1 MARESRRVRRMK
13 RHYAR
18 NKKSVTLNIVALIDI
33 FTVMLFF
40 LIMYT
45 DTSTEIVPIGKNIKL
60 PESISDQIPK
70 ENILI
75 VVNMS
80 EIVIQGVKIAQTQTV
95 LDSKETIIPAVLSE
109 LNRQKD
115 SLRARKMSDENIHN
129 YGVTIMGDKEI
140 SYQLLKKVM
149 TTAGEAEF
157 SNISLAVV
165 QKKLGQE

>member
-1 MARESRRVRRMK
+1 MARESRRVKRMK

-18 NKKSVTLNIVALIDI
+18 NKKSVSLNIVALIDI

-45 DTSTEIVPIGKNIKL
+45 DASTEIVPINKSIKL

-75 VVNMS
+75 VVNTT
-80 EIVIQGVKIAQTQTV
+80 EITIQGMTV
-95 LDSKETIIPAVLSE
+95 ADTRTLNDTKQTIIDPVLKE

-115 SLRARKMSDENIHN
+115 ILRSKNMTDEDIRK
-129 YGVTIMGDKEI
+129 YGITIMGDKEI
-140 SYQLLKKVM
+140 SFQLLKRIM
-149 TTAGEAEF
+149 TTAGEADF
-157 SNISLAVV
+157 SNISLAVL
-165 QKKLGQE
+165 QKSLGTN